1 MSEDSNM
8 TIKGKVAETIN
19 EYTVMTNLGTKDGV
33 TESQRYGI
41 YKISDPIEDPDS
53 GEDLGQIEYRIAR
66 VRPVEIEEKYSIMV
80 TDENTGG
87 LDFSSYFTSVPKSLT
102 KNPSLD
108 NQDVSRGDI
117 VKLMM
122 DLDDEK

>member
-1 MSEDSNM
+1 M